1 MNINELRYP
10 IGQFKKPDNITKEII
25 QEWISDIQSFPER
38 ISNEVENLTDD
49 QLNWQYRPNGWN
61 IRQVVHH
68 CADSHINSITRFKL
82 ALTEDKP
89 EIRPYF
95 EDRWAQLPDTNA
107 APVSSSLALLKGLHE
122 RWGYLLGNLSE
133 EQLNRTYIHPEHNK
147 EFTVKETIGLYAW
160 HSNHH
165 LAHIKQ
171 AKRFKGQF

>member
-25 QEWISDIQSFPER
+25 QEWISDIKSFPER
-38 ISNEVENLTDD
+38 ISNEVVNLTEE
-49 QLNWQYRPNGWN
+49 QLNWQYRPEGWN
-61 IRQVVHH
+61 IRKVVHH

-82 ALTEDKP
+82 ALTENKP
-89 EIRPYF
+89 KIRPYF
-95 EDRWAQLPDTNA
+95 EDRWAQLPDTTE
-107 APVSSSLALLKGLHE
+107 APVSSSLTLLKGLHE
-122 RWGYLLGNLSE
+122 RWVYLLENLSE

-165 LAHIKQ
+165 LAHVKQ